1 VSVFAIH
8 IPTIAPELG
17 RIQQVAYIV
26 DDIDQAVAHWHSEHG
41 IGPFVVARNEN
52 PMTHAF
58 YRGEKAEDVV
68 VDLAF
73 GYFGELQIE
82 LIALKNDVPSM
93 YSEAIERKQTDIQH
107 YGVLVEDFTAATEF
121 AAQQG
126 FKPVVEAGIK
136 GLAQMSYIE
145 ATNFEKNVFAEDEAS
160 YMKTPE
166 GHGIV
171 LEVIEC
177 NAMTRP
183 YFDAIKKMVDDVPA
197 GQLSKE
203 FKLSSITPV
212 AAVVSAL
219 GKFVLNKLLGRIQAS

>member
-1 VSVFAIH
+1 MSAFNIH

-17 RIQQVAYIV
+17 SIQQVAYIV
-26 DDIDQAVAHWHSEHG
+26 EDIDQAVARWGREYG
-41 IGPFVVARNEN
+41 IGPFVIARNEK
-52 PMTHAF
+52 PMTNAF
-58 YRGEKAEDVV
+58 YRGKKAEDVV

-82 LIALKNDVPSM
+82 LITLKNVVPSM
-93 YSEAIERKQTDIQH
+93 YSEVIERKQADVQH
-107 YGVLVEDFTAATEF
+107 YGVLVEDFVAATEF

-136 GLAQMSYIE
+136 GLAQMHYVE
-145 ATNFEKNVFAEDEAS
+145 ATDFEKNVFAEDEAS

-171 LEVIEC
+171 LEVIEF

-183 YFDAIKKMVDDVPA
+183 YFDAIKKMVDEIPA
-197 GQLSKE
+197 GQLVKD

-212 AAVVSAL
+212 GAVVSAL
-219 GKFVLNKLLGRIQAS
+219 GKFLLNRLLGRT